1 MLTEYVGVAILEVD
15 SREIEITGV
24 NVTDMTGRRPVRT
37 MNRTGRITGFARGVG
52 QYDLRVTA
60 VIPTSGGAV
69 DWTNI
74 QGAKLTLTPLAGGR
88 RTTYSDCFAT
98 QVGEEYNVDN
108 EARVDVQLTAAVKV
122 IE

>member
-1 MLTEYVGVAILEVD
+1 MLTEFVGVAILEVD
-15 SREIEITGV
+15 TREIEITGV
-24 NVTDMTGRRPVRT
+24 DVTDVTGRRPVRT
-37 MNRTGRITGFARGVG
+37 MNRTGRITGFSRGVG

-69 DWTNI
+69 DWANI

-98 QVGEEYNVDN
+98 QVGETYSVDN